1 MSAPDGRTTSTDYR
15 HPFRPWPIGLANRL
29 GRTLTAIGGPRVDL
43 SEAGLLST
51 ARRRARLTDFGDES
65 FRPRLRVLLE
75 SLEREAELSPMGRFM
90 TREKLVGNLVNRLR
104 VAEILRREPELRE
117 RKPAPLVVIAGL
129 QRTGTTMLHRLL
141 AADPDVRHLASWEA
155 LNPAPLDLDAPVE
168 PRDQDPRIRAARMAE
183 RALAYMAPD
192 FFAIHPVEA
201 TAPEEDVLLLDLS
214 FLSTVPEA
222 TYHVPHYAAW
232 LEAQDHRAAYRELA
246 TTLVILERTQRR
258 ERWVLKTP
266 HHLEHLDA
274 LLEVFPDATIV
285 QTHRDP
291 ARVVAS
297 FCSMIAHGRGV
308 MSDAVDPQ
316 VVGRH
321 WLRKQV
327 RMVTRAMEVRDRLG
341 DDRFVDVQ
349 YSEVMAD
356 PIPSIRRIYE
366 RVGVPLTPAAE
377 SAMRAWTTQNPQ
389 HRHGKHRYAL
399 DDFGLTEAQVEDAF
413 SAYRTRFAI
422 PREER
427 S

>member
-1 MSAPDGRTTSTDYR
+1 MSASASRTTSTDYR
-15 HPFRPWPIGLANRL
+15 HPFRPWPIALANRL
-29 GRTLTAIGGPRVDL
+29 GRGLTALGGPRVDL
-43 SEAGLLST
+43 SEAGLLAC
-51 ARRRARLTDFGDES
+51 ARRRARLKDFGDES
-65 FRPRLRVLLE
+65 FLPRMRVLLE
-75 SLEREAELSPMGRFM
+75 SLERESALSPVGRFL

-104 VAEILRREPELRE
+104 IAEILRREPELRD

-155 LNPAPLDLDAPVE
+155 LNPAPLDLDAPVT
-168 PRDQDPRIRAARMAE
+168 PRDQDPRIRMARMAE

-258 ERWVLKTP
+258 DRWVLKTP

-274 LLEVFPDATIV
+274 LLAVFPDATIV

-308 MSDAVDPQ
+308 MSDAVDPE

-327 RMVTRAMEVRDRLG
+327 RMVTRAMEVRDQLG
-341 DDRFVDVQ
+341 DRRFVDVQ
-349 YSEVMAD
+349 YAELVAE
-356 PIPSIRRIYE
+356 PIAAVRRIYE
-366 RVGVPLTPAAE
+366 RLGTPLGDAAE
-377 SAMRAWTTQNPQ
+377 SAMRAWIAANPQ
-389 HRHGKHRYAL
+389 HRHGRHRYAL
-399 DDFGLTEAQVEDAF
+399 EDFGLTGSQVEQAF
-413 SAYRTRFAI
+413 SAYRARFAI